1 MRKTLIAGNWKMN
14 FTVSEVE
21 KFFKAF
27 KIEKDNQADI
37 LFCTPFTDI
46 PITRFFLERSSIEWG
61 AQNVYPADSGA
72 FTGEI
77 SAPMLKELG
86 CTYVICGHSERRQIL
101 GESDSFIADKVK
113 CVLSHEMIPILCVGE
128 TEEERE
134 SSRTEERIREELE
147 VVLSRLDKKEMARL
161 VIAYEP
167 IWAIGSGKA
176 ATPEDAEK
184 VSAFIRQTVK
194 ELGSKKISEEIR
206 ILYGGSVNEKNIE
219 DFLREKDID
228 GGLIGGASLKPE
240 SFLAI
245 YNQAKNIRSKH

>member
-21 KFFKAF
+21 KFFKSF

-134 SSRTEERIREELE
+134 SGRTEERIREELE
-147 VVLSRLDKKEMARL
+147 VVLSSLDKKEMARL

-219 DFLREKDID
+219 GFLREKDID

-245 YNQAKNIRSKH
+245 YNKAKDIRSKH